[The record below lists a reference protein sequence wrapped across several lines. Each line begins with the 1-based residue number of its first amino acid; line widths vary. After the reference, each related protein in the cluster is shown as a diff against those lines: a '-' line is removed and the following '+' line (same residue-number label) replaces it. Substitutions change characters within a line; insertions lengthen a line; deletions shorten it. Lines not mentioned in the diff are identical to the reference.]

1 MQWYERLVQERKRLG
16 LSQDQVVAAMSKY
29 LPAGER
35 VGKGALCSW
44 EGGRTQ
50 PKIHHALALARVLN
64 NADVSY
70 LFSPESLR
78 DGLNDAGLQKLAEF
92 RSLLLDSPRYRMEVD
107 PPKTRLIPIYLQA
120 ASAGTGQILDDD
132 AFEEIEVDDTVPASA
147 DFGVRLAGDSMMP
160 RFTDGQM
167 VWVKRRDVAENG
179 EIVMC
184 YYDGQSYCKKL
195 WTDGTKTELR
205 SLNPAY
211 QPIHVCAD
219 APFRIFG
226 VVVG

>member
-29 LPAGER
+29 LPTGES

-44 EGGRTQ
+44 ESGRTQ

-70 LFSPESLR
+70 LFSSESLR

-92 RSLLLDSPRYRMEVD
+92 RSLLLDSPRYRMEID

-120 ASAGTGQILDDD
+120 VSAGTGQILDDD

-160 RFTDGQM
+160 QFTDGQM
-167 VWVKRRDVAENG
+167 VWVKRRDAAENG

-184 YYDGQSYCKKL
+184 Y
-195 WTDGTKTELR
+195 
-205 SLNPAY
+205 
-211 QPIHVCAD
+211 
-219 APFRIFG
+219 
-226 VVVG
+226 

>member
-29 LPAGER
+29 LPEGESI
-35 VGKGALCSW
+35 GKGALCSW
-44 EGGRTQ
+44 ECGRTQ

-78 DGLNDAGLQKLAEF
+78 DGLNDAGLQKLSEF
-92 RSLLLDSPRYRMEVD
+92 RSLLLDSPRYRIEAAS
-107 PPKTRLIPIYLQA
+107 PKTRLLPIYFQA

-132 AFEEIEVDDTVPASA
+132 AFEEIEVDETVPANA

-160 RFTDGQM
+160 RFSDGQI
-167 VWVKRRDVAENG
+167 VWVKRQAVAENG
-179 EIVMC
+179 EIIMC

-195 WTDGTKTELR
+195 WTDGAKTELR

-211 QPIHVCAD
+211 QPIHICD
-219 APFRIFG
+219 DIPFRIFG
-226 VVVG
+226 VVVE